1 MDSLFN
7 MSAYLFWQSK
17 RRITTDVP
25 CLNWE
30 CKDMETTKEKS
41 YRKQKKQPITEQQ
54 ANSLSFRAIFI
65 CVSKVIPIALSCTAT
80 MCEHRRISD
89 RHLVL
94 PKASDSRKYVCVK
107 QKNTESQSM
116 NF

>member
-17 RRITTDVP
+17 RRITTDIP
-25 CLNWE
+25 CLNLE

-41 YRKQKKQPITEQQ
+41 YRKQPITEQQ

-89 RHLVL
+89 CHLVL

-116 NF
+116 HF